1 MRNKTQR
8 TQRIQRIPRIKKIR
22 RTNKDSKDGKDGK
35 FLEFHSSLDI
45 VTRPDDFAG
54 RGGAGGY
61 QGEVRLQQGS
71 LIVETSD
78 GLFSSDEV
86 KREECLVMPCHAS
99 SHLVTFDA
107 F

>member
-1 MRNKTQR
+1 VKDEWE
-8 TQRIQRIPRIKKIR
+8 KIVR
-22 RTNKDSKDGKDGK
+22 R
-35 FLEFHSSLDI
+35 
-45 VTRPDDFAG
+45 
-54 RGGAGGY
+54 GAGGY

-99 SHLVTFDA
+99 SHLKHFEA
-107 F
+107 FAGRMLDPAVQLFKMLVQMNHSLSIER